1 MQEQPTIDLNAD
13 LGEGEATDA
22 ALLDVVTS
30 CNIACGGHAGDPES
44 MVRTVAAAIERGVVI
59 GAHPSYPDR
68 EGFGRR
74 SGHTPAEDMVQVIV
88 QQVRELAAIAGA
100 SGRALSH
107 VKPHGALYNDAA
119 DDRALAL
126 AICAAVRA
134 VDPVLRLVGL
144 PASAL
149 EVAARDAGLRFVGEG
164 FVDRAY
170 RSDGRLVARSE
181 PGAVYADPGAAAA
194 QAVDIALHRSVRSS
208 TGEPVHLDVHTLCIH
223 GDSPAAVA
231 SATAVRAA
239 LDAAG
244 VIVRALA

>member
-13 LGEGEATDA
+13 LGEGGATDA

-30 CNIACGGHAGDPES
+30 CNIACGGHAGDPAS
-44 MVRTVAAAIERGVVI
+44 MARTVAAAIERGVVI

-74 SGHTPAEDMVQVIV
+74 SAYTPPTDLAPVIV
-88 QQVRELAAIAGA
+88 QQIADLAAIAGA
-100 SGRALSH
+100 SGAVLSH

-126 AICAAVRA
+126 AICDAVRA
-134 VDPVLRLVGL
+134 VDPEMRLVGL

-149 EVAARDAGLRFVGEG
+149 EAAARDRGIGFAGEG

-181 PGAVYADPGAAAA
+181 PGAVYADPAAAAA
-194 QAVDIALHRSVRSS
+194 QAVDIALHRSVRSA
-208 TGEPVHLDVHTLCIH
+208 TGEPVHLHVRTLCIH

-244 VIVRALA
+244 VVVRALA